1 MRPVFPPRLG
11 SLPQRDRCGERP
23 PGLLRPAALE
33 GMRSENLVL
42 EASFSLGPSWGSFQG
57 KERWDPASVVCG
69 SEGVAG
75 VGLVPFVVDVV
86 REFAYQPR
94 EGRSRHCCPRQGELR

>member
-1 MRPVFPPRLG
+1 MTGAASAR
-11 SLPQRDRCGERP
+11 